1 MTTDSHDPRVPES
14 VLPHTLSA
22 RKVHLGY
29 RDRPI
34 IEALNVEIPH
44 SRITA
49 IVGPNA
55 CGKSTLL
62 RGLSRL
68 LAPSAG
74 QIVLDGRDI
83 HSLGTR
89 DVATILSLLPQTPQ
103 APDGITV
110 ADLVGRGRYPH
121 QGWFR
126 KWTDADDAI
135 VDAAMAATGVQD
147 LAHRNID
154 ELSGGQRQRVWI
166 AMTLAQ
172 GTDMLLLDEP
182 TTYLDITH
190 QIEVLDLLVDVN
202 AAGTTVI
209 MVLHDLNLAS
219 RYADHII
226 AMKEGRIIAEGT
238 PQEVITSHLVR
249 EVFDLES
256 LVTADPIS
264 GSPTVVPI
272 GRHHRPEGT
281 QRGSAN

>member
-1 MTTDSHDPRVPES
+1 MTADSPDPTAPEGVS
-14 VLPHTLSA
+14 AHTLSA
-22 RKVHLGY
+22 QDVHLGY
-29 RDRPI
+29 RDRSI
-34 IEALNVEIPH
+34 IEALDVEVPR

-68 LAPSAG
+68 LVPSAG
-74 QIVLDGRDI
+74 HIMLDGRDI
-83 HSLGTR
+83 HSMPTR

-103 APDGITV
+103 APEGITV

-135 VDAAMAATGVQD
+135 VEAAMAATGIRD
-147 LAHRNID
+147 LASRSID

-166 AMTLAQ
+166 AMALAQ

-226 AMKEGRIIAEGT
+226 AMKEGRIVAEGT
-238 PQEVITSHLVR
+238 PREVITSRLVR

-256 LVTADPIS
+256 LVTSDPVS
-264 GSPTVVPI
+264 GSPTVAPI
-272 GRHHRPEGT
+272 GRHHRPEAPQQGNA
-281 QRGSAN
+281 S